1 MYAFIESITFIVL
14 LADFLIIECFYSC
27 GTIEGLSDIVI
38 GIVVVDYI
46 VLKMYS

>member
-14 LADFLIIECFYSC
+14 LVDSLITECFYSC
-27 GTIEGLSDIVI
+27 GTVVGLSDIVV
-38 GIVVVDYI
+38 GIVDYI